1 MKHLS
6 QELLA
11 ETVKRQRIKKEMT
24 QEQVSEKT
32 GINRAMIGRIERQ
45 EYIPSIPQLENLSQ
59 TLGFDI
65 NTLFVDKTEPKV
77 YTAFRGSHLTS
88 QEQDGVDHLF
98 EMMLAV
104 KKQIMLR
111 KALHHE

>member
-11 ETVKRQRIKKEMT
+11 DTVKRQRTKKEMT
-24 QEQVSEKT
+24 QEQVSERT

-45 EYIPSIPQLENLSQ
+45 EYIPSIPQLESLSHI
-59 TLGFDI
+59 LEFDI
-65 NTLFVDKTEPKV
+65 DTLFVDKMKPTV
-77 YTAFRGSHLTS
+77 YTAFRGSNLTS

-111 KALHHE
+111 RTLHHE